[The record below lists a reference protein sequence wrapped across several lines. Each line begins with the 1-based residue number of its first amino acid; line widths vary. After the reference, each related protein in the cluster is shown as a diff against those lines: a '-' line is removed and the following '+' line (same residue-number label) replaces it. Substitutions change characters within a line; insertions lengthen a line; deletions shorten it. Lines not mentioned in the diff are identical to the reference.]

1 VIRAIQLAK
10 EGFLVTFGLQPTH
23 PETGFGYIEA
33 SGEEVLSFREK
44 PDLDQAMEFL
54 QRGNF
59 YWNSGMFCFQAGV
72 YLSELKAFE
81 SEVYQASK
89 KAWEQAQE
97 GKLDQELSL
106 QIPSISVDYAVMERS
121 QKVKV
126 VPSLFQ
132 WSDMGSFESIY
143 EYLESHGHPKDENGN
158 MVLGSD
164 LHTEFTGMKNTL
176 LIQTSDAILVL
187 QREKS
192 QEVKKVYERL
202 ELDRPDLV

>member
-1 VIRAIQLAK
+1 
-10 EGFLVTFGLQPTH
+10 
-23 PETGFGYIEA
+23 
-33 SGEEVLSFREK
+33 
-44 PDLDQAMEFL
+44 
-54 QRGNF
+54 
-59 YWNSGMFCFQAGV
+59 WNSGMFCFQAGV

-81 SEVYQASK
+81 AEVYHASK
-89 KAWEQAQE
+89 KAWEKAQE